1 MVDDENVFCPVWK
14 RPVIFLSSFFFLVQ
28 KCPVYNQFINPAT
41 LTLQSK
47 ILSLL
52 LYRQYGDAR
61 LGDVDDDCIL
71 GCVAKTVCA
80 ENEQLIFFNTVNL
93 SDQDLKITEVGHLKL
108 SVSWK
113 QVEQSSDNRC
123 VLANCARICLWIVF
137 QMAYFLIPDAT
148 LFELGPFLGNS
159 TRVWRTDGRTDGR
172 THPLIEMRELV

>member
-1 MVDDENVFCPVWK
+1 MVLRHTLHCQCISGKNHSAILSTSLKGETEWVRRSSLQVKFFMNGLAIANIYSHHHGWWRKC
-14 RPVIFLSSFFFLVQ
+14 FLSSLKTSSYIFVQFFFLVQ

-80 ENEQLIFFNTVNL
+80 ENEQLKFFNTVNL

-108 SVSWK
+108 SISWK
-113 QVEQSSDNRC
+113 KYNHRSV
-123 VLANCARICLWIVF
+123 
-137 QMAYFLIPDAT
+137 
-148 LFELGPFLGNS
+148 
-159 TRVWRTDGRTDGR
+159 
-172 THPLIEMRELV
+172 